1 MTVATWNAMVAVNQ
15 EVNATVFPVS
25 DQDHWGIEDR
35 WDYPEDGLGDCEDIQ
50 LLKRR
55 RLSELGFPR
64 RAMRMSVVVDREG
77 LGHAVLMILTD
88 RGDFI
93 LDNKADRCCPG
104 TRPGTSMSN
113 GKVRTDPIG
122 SRSAPRPR
130 PSSRPTGEATGAP
143 SRLRF
148 AFESFPASRR
158 RSKGSST
165 PVAPASLRPRMTPWR
180 FPTLR
185 AAGEWRG
192 VAAYLAPGSGRS
204 TPLSSRR
211 SGAGCLGNGA
221 PGACATV
228 TPCGRRA
235 MAT

>member
-93 LDNKADRCCPG
+93 LDNKADQVLPWNETGYLYVKRE
-104 TRPGTSMSN
+104 
-113 GKVRTDPIG
+113 G
-122 SRSAPRPR
+122 SHGPDWV
-130 PSSRPTGEATGAP
+130 TFG
-143 SRLRF
+143 
-148 AFESFPASRR
+148 
-158 RSKGSST
+158 
-165 PVAPASLRPRMTPWR
+165 APASPI
-180 FPTLR
+180 
-185 AAGEWRG
+185 
-192 VAAYLAPGSGRS
+192 
-204 TPLSSRR
+204 
-211 SGAGCLGNGA
+211 
-221 PGACATV
+221 V
-228 TPCGRRA
+228 TANR
-235 MAT
+235 